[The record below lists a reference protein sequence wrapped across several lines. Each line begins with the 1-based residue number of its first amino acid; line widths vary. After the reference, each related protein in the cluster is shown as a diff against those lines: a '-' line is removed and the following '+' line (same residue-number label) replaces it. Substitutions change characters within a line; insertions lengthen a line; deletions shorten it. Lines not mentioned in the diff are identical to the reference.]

1 MSSFQEDIQVD
12 KEADIP
18 DQTICQSEDMN
29 NAFGGEEK
37 TKQVCEDDEVTQGKT
52 DFDSEKVFPDS
63 RITVGSFMILLMT
76 FVVKYSLT
84 GVAVTELLQLLDLL
98 CPSEN
103 LLVKSLTAFKKWFEH
118 VKHPLIVH
126 YYCSFCQIGLS
137 DINVLAECPN
147 ESCRK
152 KLNEASISHFIEIP
166 VAEHIKSFFARP
178 TFKKDIRHRFS
189 RGKKSQNSIEDIYDG
204 YIYQNL
210 SKTGGILENE
220 NNLSLVWNTDGIPC
234 FKSSNLSLWPLFFQ
248 INELQ
253 YNKRINPENMILGGL
268 WLGPKKPTM
277 ISYTEPFIKT
287 LQKLETE
294 GIEIKSNLYTFTC
307 KVIVIAG
314 SADLPAK
321 SIICNTMQFNGKY
334 GCSKCLQPGET
345 CKTSEKGHCHVFP
358 FKAENPCGPKRSH
371 AGCLEDVNTAVQNNT
386 ICRGIKGPSFLQCL
400 TCYDLVEGTC
410 IDYMHGIL
418 LGVTKLL
425 LSLWFLPEHNSKAFS
440 LATFVGL
447 IDKRLKNIKPPNN
460 ITRLPRSI
468 KDHLKYWKASEFRSW
483 LLYYS
488 LPVLRDIQSE
498 DYFQHY
504 LLFVNAIFILL
515 QDSIMPVD
523 IDRSESILKH
533 FCCLFAALYGDRYMT
548 CNVHQLLHLPEMV
561 RQMGPLWAYSC
572 FSFENANGNILKF
585 FNGTQNVDF
594 QIVET
599 ISLMQALPI
608 LQKKY
613 IDSESPEDIL
623 LKTLKGTLNRQD
635 HFLEDNI
642 YVVGGTGKKRMSVS
656 ELEAVSQFLGHVP
669 VHYVTFN
676 RIRIGNEILHSRN
689 YKRVHARNSYTV
701 VFKKPDGSEHICQIA
716 FYIQLFPFCEKHH
729 GLQKLCKCNVVN
741 VAVVNQFLK
750 HNDAGLQKLSN
761 DTLTGADVA
770 FIHILQPLS
779 LQNCCIVPV

>member
-1 MSSFQEDIQVD
+1 MTHSKDLCTNNVQQSLQPDIED
-12 KEADIP
+12 P
-18 DQTICQSEDMN
+18 S
-29 NAFGGEEK
+29 
-37 TKQVCEDDEVTQGKT
+37 
-52 DFDSEKVFPDS
+52 
-63 RITVGSFMILLMT
+63 
-76 FVVKYSLT
+76 
-84 GVAVTELLQLLDLL
+84 QLLG
-98 CPSEN
+98 
-103 LLVKSLTAFKKWFEH
+103 V
-118 VKHPLIVH
+118 V
-126 YYCSFCQIGLS
+126 G
-137 DINVLAECPN
+137 
-147 ESCRK
+147 R
-152 KLNEASISHFIEIP
+152 
-166 VAEHIKSFFARP
+166 
-178 TFKKDIRHRFS
+178 
-189 RGKKSQNSIEDIYDG
+189 
-204 YIYQNL
+204 
-210 SKTGGILENE
+210 
-220 NNLSLVWNTDGIPC
+220 
-234 FKSSNLSLWPLFFQ
+234 
-248 INELQ
+248 
-253 YNKRINPENMILGGL
+253 L

-287 LQKLETE
+287 LQELETK
-294 GIEIKSNLYTFTC
+294 GVEIKSDLDTFIC
-307 KVIVIAG
+307 KAIVIAG

-334 GCSKCLQPGET
+334 GCSKCPRET

-358 FKAENPCGPKRSH
+358 FKAENPCGPRRSH
-371 AGCLEDVNTAVQNNT
+371 AGYLEDVNTAVQNNI

-400 TCYDLVEGTC
+400 SYYNLVEGTC

-425 LSLWFLPEHNSKAFS
+425 MSLWFLPEHSSKAFS
-440 LATFVGL
+440 LVPFVGQ

-488 LPVLRDIQSE
+488 LPLLKEIQTE

-504 LLFVNAIFILL
+504 LLLVNAIFILL

-523 IDRSESILKH
+523 IDRSEKMLKH
-533 FCCLFAALYGDRYMT
+533 FNYLFAALYEDRYMT
-548 CNVHQLLHLPEMV
+548 CNLHQLLHLPEMV
-561 RQMGPLWAYSC
+561 WQMGPLWAYSC
-572 FSFENANGNILKF
+572 FPFENANGNILKF

-599 ISLMQALPI
+599 ISLMQTLPI

-613 IDSESPEDIL
+613 IEADSPENIF

-635 HFLEDNI
+635 HFLENNI
-642 YVVGGTGKKRMSVS
+642 YVVGGTSKKQTSVT

-701 VFKKPDGSEHICQIA
+701 AYRKPDESEHICQIA
-716 FYIQLFPFCEKHH
+716 FYIQLFLVCEKHH
-729 GLQKLCKCNVVN
+729 DLS
-741 VAVVNQFLK
+741 
-750 HNDAGLQKLSN
+750 QKLSN

-770 FIHILQPLS
+770 FIHIVQPLS
-779 LQNCCIVPV
+779 LQNCCIVPVKDILYTCVLMEIDEKDVVYACKMPNYLEKD